1 MGERPLAKVAS
12 GGELSRV
19 MLALHVVLGD
29 ADDVPTLIFD
39 EIDSGVGGAVANALA
54 EVLARLARTHQVIV
68 VTHLAQVASK
78 AERHYV
84 VSKTEADGLARTTLQ
99 AVEGEGRIAEIARM
113 LSGTS
118 TEASITHAKELL
130 DL

>member
-1 MGERPLAKVAS
+1 M
-12 GGELSRV
+12 
-19 MLALHVVLGD
+19 
-29 ADDVPTLIFD
+29 
-39 EIDSGVGGAVANALA
+39 ANALA

-130 DL
+130 GL